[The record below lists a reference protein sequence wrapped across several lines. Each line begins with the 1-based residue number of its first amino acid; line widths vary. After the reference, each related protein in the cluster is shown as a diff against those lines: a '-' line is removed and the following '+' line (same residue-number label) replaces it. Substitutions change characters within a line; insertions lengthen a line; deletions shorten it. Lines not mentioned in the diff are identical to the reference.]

1 MFRREEQR
9 PLLEL
14 SQNFRKI
21 MKEAWAAVGTLAM
34 VWFEIYIR
42 SDFSLSFL
50 RYIKRTFG
58 CYSLEKNK
66 RSSYGKAKV
75 FSE

>member
-1 MFRREEQR
+1 
-9 PLLEL
+9 
-14 SQNFRKI
+14 

-75 FSE
+75 YSE